1 MLQTSSIKK
10 LQLRIVRHYYGV
22 TASVFFLIVKPI
34 NATAD
39 DIKRWHNTLVSIAD
53 FCDQYGKVFII
64 LAVII
69 STIFLLVSGLLFMFD
84 LQYSSLSLDSIV
96 RLFKH
101 IFGFDKMLETGCF
114 INNQCYPS

>member
-69 STIFLLVSGLLFMFD
+69 STIFILISGLLFMFD
-84 LQYSSLSLDSIV
+84 LQYSSFSVDGMAQLVKD
-96 RLFKH
+96 
-101 IFGFDKMLETGCF
+101 IFGFNEISETGCF